1 MSGSTGSPSVPWWP
15 TATRAMLEQRAIL
28 LARARAFFADG
39 GVLEVDTPMVVN
51 APVTDVHIHSARVD
65 LGAPVAASGSPP
77 TSGASSPTGGAPASQ
92 PAAVPAAGSA
102 LSQPATTSRPF
113 FLHTSPEYAMKR
125 LLAAGSGDI
134 YQICHVVRGFER
146 GRLHN
151 AEFTLIEWYR
161 LGFTLDDLMS
171 EVDALVRSLLGPVAT
186 GHASERITYREAFV
200 RELGLDPFTASLVE
214 LREAARKLGFA
225 ETGPAGSA
233 APGNAAGSV
242 GASRSAA
249 TAPTA
254 TAAPH
259 RDELLDLLMGAAVGP
274 RLGANALTFV
284 HGYPATQAALARLDP
299 QDPRAALRFELYCE
313 GVELAN
319 GFNELASAA
328 EQRARFNQDNA
339 ERHRAGLPAF
349 PPDELLLAALEA
361 GLPECSGVA
370 LGFDRTLMLA
380 TGAKNIDEVLPFPTE
395 RA

>member
-1 MSGSTGSPSVPWWP
+1 MSGRKRSDASTPIDPWRP

-28 LARARAFFADG
+28 LAGARRFFADG

-65 LGAPVAASGSPP
+65 LETPLPAPRAVSTGAPLATSGSGGPLT
-77 TSGASSPTGGAPASQ
+77 TSDAP
-92 PAAVPAAGSA
+92 
-102 LSQPATTSRPF
+102 PATHTGTSRPF

-171 EVDALVRSLLGPVAT
+171 EVDALVRALLGPVAT

-200 RELGLDPFTASLVE
+200 RELALDPFTASLSE
-214 LREAARKLGFA
+214 LQQAALKLGFA
-225 ETGPAGSA
+225 D
-233 APGNAAGSV
+233 
-242 GASRSAA
+242 AA
-249 TAPTA
+249 TDPHRHGE
-254 TAAPH
+254 PH

-284 HGYPATQAALARLDP
+284 YGYPATQAALARLDP

-319 GFNELASAA
+319 GFHELASAA
-328 EQRARFNQDNA
+328 EQRARFNHDIA
-339 ERHRAGLPAF
+339 ERRRTGLPVV

-380 TGAKNIDEVLPFPTE
+380 TGAKTIDEVLPFPTE